1 MKTFIVFF
9 FITPRYTMTK
19 STSIVFI
26 LGFALFFKLEKK
38 SWSLVMIVLMI
49 AVGLFLF
56 TYESTQFD
64 VGGFLLILTA
74 SFMSGLRWTLA
85 QLLMQKSK
93 MGLENPIDMVY
104 HVQPWMVIA
113 ILPFAVAFEGTVLG
127 LLYSKRI
134 KTVSWH
140 NIQSPAVN
148 SSLRKG
154 PRVFTTCKT
163 YCFEN
168 LSHTSVRALT
178 VCAGALLA
186 FAMEVSEYL
195 VVTRTSSLT
204 LSVACIFKE
213 VFTLVLAVEWTGDKI
228 SVVNLIGLLVCL
240 GGIIVHVVQKLT
252 RTNKDGRGDGT
263 KTNFEM
269 KTPLIADAHSSG
281 DETDDDSSNVLFSI
295 LQQRDATR

>member
-1 MKTFIVFF
+1 
-9 FITPRYTMTK
+9 
-19 STSIVFI
+19 
-26 LGFALFFKLEKK
+26 
-38 SWSLVMIVLMI
+38 
-49 AVGLFLF
+49 
-56 TYESTQFD
+56 
-64 VGGFLLILTA
+64 
-74 SFMSGLRWTLA
+74 MSGLRWTLA
-85 QLLMQKSK
+85 QLLMQKSR

-113 ILPFAVAFEGTVLG
+113 ILPFAVAFEG
-127 LLYSKRI
+127 
-134 KTVSWH
+134 
-140 NIQSPAVN
+140 
-148 SSLRKG
+148 

-168 LSHTSVRALT
+168 LGHTSMRALT

-240 GGIIVHVVQKLT
+240 GGIIVHVVNKLT
-252 RTNKDGRGDGT
+252 NTNKDGTGEGT

-269 KTPLIADAHSSG
+269 RTPLIADAHSSG
-281 DETDDDSSNVLFSI
+281 QESDDDSSTVLFSI
-295 LQQRDATR
+295 LQRRDATR

>member
-1 MKTFIVFF
+1 MPGGIFWNEASLIYLSSGSGVSCLCVGVRSRVAPFAGAF
-9 FITPRYTMTK
+9 LMRIGRLPLVMLLYTMTK

-38 SWSLVMIVLMI
+38 SWSLVMIILMI
-49 AVGLFLF
+49 ALGLFLF

-64 VGGFLLILTA
+64 VGGFFLILTA

-104 HVQPWMVIA
+104 HVQPWMIIA
-113 ILPFAVAFEGTVLG
+113 ILPFAVAFEG
-127 LLYSKRI
+127 
-134 KTVSWH
+134 
-140 NIQSPAVN
+140 
-148 SSLRKG
+148 
-154 PRVFTTCKT
+154 PRVLTNCKT

-168 LSHTSVRALT
+168 MGHTSMMALT

-195 VVTRTSSLT
+195 VVTWTSSLT

-213 VFTLVLAVEWTGDKI
+213 VTLPATGPHRLSRRVHQVPVGDAARA
-228 SVVNLIGLLVCL
+228 LDTRFDDHL
-240 GGIIVHVVQKLT
+240 GT
-252 RTNKDGRGDGT
+252 T
-263 KTNFEM
+263 
-269 KTPLIADAHSSG
+269 
-281 DETDDDSSNVLFSI
+281 
-295 LQQRDATR
+295 